1 MKLLLLGLV
10 VFMVITGV
18 MAIVFRDQKARGR
31 LRFIRNVGF
40 GYVIAIVAI
49 AIWRISQDGI

>member
-18 MAIVFRDQKARGR
+18 MAIVFRDQKARSR